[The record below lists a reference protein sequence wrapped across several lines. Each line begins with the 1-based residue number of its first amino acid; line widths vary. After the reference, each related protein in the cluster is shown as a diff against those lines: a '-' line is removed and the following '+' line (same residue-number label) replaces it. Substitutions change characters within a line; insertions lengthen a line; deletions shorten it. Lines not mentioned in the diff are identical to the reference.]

1 MKTEAE
7 IRTKLSILKGMLQTY
22 VEKLRETDYDTS
34 SEYTSEY
41 TRDLIGKADNTYIKA
56 YILRWVL
63 EEE

>member
-41 TRDLIGKADNTYIKA
+41 TRDLIGMADNAHIK
-56 YILRWVL
+56 IFLLQWVL
-63 EEE
+63 E